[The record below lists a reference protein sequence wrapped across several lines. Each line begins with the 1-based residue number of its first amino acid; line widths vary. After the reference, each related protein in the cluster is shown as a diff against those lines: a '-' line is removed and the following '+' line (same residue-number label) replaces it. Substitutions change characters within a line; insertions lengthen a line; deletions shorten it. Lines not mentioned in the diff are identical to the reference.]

1 MPEAVKRAVYARMWV
16 VLSGRATDPRY
27 TALSARDRENVLS
40 ILRDTK
46 ADLPDYFRAAV
57 DH

>member
-1 MPEAVKRAVYARMWV
+1 MWV
-16 VLSGRATDPRY
+16 VLSGRATAPRY